1 MTNVKLPRRRFLQL
15 TAGAVALPAV
25 SRIARAQAYPSRP
38 VRIIAPLAPGGATDY
53 VARLIAGY
61 LTRSLGQ
68 QVVVENRTGAG
79 GMLGVEMAA
88 KSPPD
93 GHTLLIS
100 SDIVASAP
108 YVLKANTDYVKN
120 LVPVV
125 ALARSP
131 LVLVVHPGLGATSVA
146 ELIRVAKDRPGL
158 SYATSGVGTQQHF
171 AAEWFAQVAGI
182 KLAHVPY
189 RGGGQAVNDLL
200 AGHVPIG
207 FLGPAMIPHHK
218 AGTLR
223 ILAHASRARTPVLP
237 DVPTLEEGGI
247 QGVVIEVWLGIFA
260 PGGTPQAIIT
270 RLNAEIGKALADP
283 TMRSSLL
290 QAAQEPIG
298 GSAADLASIVRGD
311 AEMYARL
318 ARELNIRAE

>member
-1 MTNVKLPRRRFLQL
+1 
-15 TAGAVALPAV
+15 
-25 SRIARAQAYPSRP
+25 
-38 VRIIAPLAPGGATDY
+38 VRIIVPFAPGGSGDY
-53 VARLIAGY
+53 VARLIGEY

-68 QVVVENRTGAG
+68 QIVVENRTGAG

-93 GHTLLIS
+93 GHTLVIS
-100 SDIVASAP
+100 TDIVASAP
-108 YVLKANTDYVKN
+108 YILKANTDYVKH
-120 LVPVV
+120 LLPVI
-125 ALARSP
+125 ALARAP
-131 LVLVVHPGLGATSVA
+131 LVLVVHPALGANSVA
-146 ELIRVAKDRPGL
+146 ELIRVAKNRPGL

-171 AAEWFAQVAGI
+171 AAEWFAQVADI

-207 FLGPAMIPHHK
+207 FLGTAMIPHHK

-237 DVPTLEEGGI
+237 DVPTLEEAGV

-260 PGGTPQAIIT
+260 PGGTSQAIIT

-283 TMRSSLL
+283 MLRSSLL
-290 QAAQEPIG
+290 QSAQEPIG
-298 GSAADLASIVRGD
+298 GSVEDLASIVSGD
-311 AEMYARL
+311 VEMYARL
-318 ARELNIRAE
+318 TRELNIKAE